1 MNRRSACIFFLALL
15 KTSLVSSFALAGQ
28 EAVRTILRIAGP
40 RWNVNGDWA
49 PSLEELQGHLR
60 AGHGI
65 DPGNRGVEDL
75 LTLHDNDHNRSGHA
89 ASHGHKKSAKSSAKG
104 YAKF

>member
-1 MNRRSACIFFLALL
+1 MSTAELIALEAHYAFDRRHIGPSEAEIAEML
-15 KTSLVSSFALAGQ
+15 KVVG
-28 EAVRTILRIAGP
+28 
-40 RWNVNGDWA
+40 A

-65 DPGNRGVEDL
+65 DPGTRGVEDL